1 MRKYFLIFFI
11 LCGCSINQNQSNDKS
26 LKIVFSENLSFED
39 FKIRLDEYAK
49 KQPFPNI
56 DN

>member
-1 MRKYFLIFFI
+1 M
-11 LCGCSINQNQSNDKS
+11 CGCSINQNQSNDKS